1 MIPRVLRRSANKARE
16 GGSMLILLFGEYVF
30 SENMQAGKGGRRMGA
45 GVQGMARI

>member
-16 GGSMLILLFGEYVF
+16 GGSMLILLFVEYVF
-30 SENMQAGKGGRRMGA
+30 SENMQAGKDGRQMGA